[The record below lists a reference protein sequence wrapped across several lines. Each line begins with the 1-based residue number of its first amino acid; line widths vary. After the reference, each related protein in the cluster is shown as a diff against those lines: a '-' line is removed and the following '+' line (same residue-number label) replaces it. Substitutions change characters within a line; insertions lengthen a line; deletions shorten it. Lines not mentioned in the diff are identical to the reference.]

1 MHKEHYKIYHHL
13 IFKNNCIKKAEF
25 NLENNMTC
33 ETEINK
39 AEDLIERGLYSEAKN
54 ILESIVLTI
63 PDNLEAL
70 NDMAVVNIME
80 QDYNSAVSNKKKV
93 LAIDKTNEVAEEN
106 LKYILSILDDEE
118 SLSDSKKEINWET
131 GFTKF
136 CKGAGIEIGSGG
148 KPLPGLQSKQV
159 DLVDDYNG
167 FKYHVDYLSPAD
179 DLNFAEDNSLDYIV
193 HSNMLEHLANPVK
206 ALLEWHRALKPTGI
220 LYMIIPDKRLWI
232 TDRQRN
238 VSYPQEWTYAYLEN
252 RSNTPSHPNDPN
264 THFFAYTPNVFKE
277 CLAKTSQLDNLFEAV
292 EIYTSSDKVVDEII
306 RNVNV
311 FVPDG
316 NHMSKNYLAMQN
328 IQQNNGEHKVGHS
341 FHVVLKAIK

>member
-1 MHKEHYKIYHHL
+1 
-13 IFKNNCIKKAEF
+13 
-25 NLENNMTC
+25 MTC